1 MWLWMGE
8 GGGTILYASLRN
20 SSRVSERLRGEVFS
34 LELCLR
40 RRESRRGVRSVIF
53 TVGDG
58 RREGY
63 IKVSMTELER
73 VPSK

>member
-1 MWLWMGE
+1 MDWGMGD

-20 SSRVSERLRGEVFS
+20 SSRVSERLRGEGFS

-40 RRESRRGVRSVIF
+40 RRESRRVVRSVI
-53 TVGDG
+53 VAIVVG
-58 RREGY
+58 RRERCNGS
-63 IKVSMTELER
+63 KDGSHSR